1 MDRSRL
7 NLSKD
12 EPGDLSKDEKDNF
25 LMSKEGRKDKFFL
38 LSKEGGKD
46 KFFLLSKK
54 GGKDRFFLLSKKGG
68 MDKFFILSKAEEDN
82 DDLMSKADE

>member
-38 LSKEGGKD
+38 LSK
-46 KFFLLSKK
+46 K
-54 GGKDRFFLLSKKGG
+54 GGKDRFFL
-68 MDKFFILSKAEEDN
+68 LSKAEEDN